1 MEITLTT
8 WGQEEATAAEVMA
21 CVAGAWGML
30 SFWLLLSRGDTL
42 HNDATQATAVWQ
54 RGGGT
59 GNCFSMQI
67 HIISRQAAL
76 FSSVQ
81 FS

>member
-21 CVAGAWGML
+21 CVAWAWGML

-42 HNDATQATAVWQ
+42 HNDATQATAGGQGRWHWQ
-54 RGGGT
+54 
-59 GNCFSMQI
+59 
-67 HIISRQAAL
+67 L
-76 FSSVQ
+76 L
-81 FS
+81 

>member
-21 CVAGAWGML
+21 CVAWAWGML

-42 HNDATQATAVWQ
+42 HNDATQATAGGAV
-54 RGGGT
+54 RGV
-59 GNCFSMQI
+59 
-67 HIISRQAAL
+67 QATAL
-76 FSSVQ
+76 ACKYT
-81 FS
+81 

>member
-42 HNDATQATAVWQ
+42 HNDATQATAGGQGRRHWQ
-54 RGGGT
+54 
-59 GNCFSMQI
+59 
-67 HIISRQAAL
+67 L
-76 FSSVQ
+76 L
-81 FS
+81 

>member
-21 CVAGAWGML
+21 CVAWAWGML

-42 HNDATQATAVWQ
+42 HNDATQATAGG
-54 RGGGT
+54 RGGT